1 MMDADEYLLVIEE
14 G

>member
-1 MMDADEYLLVIEE
+1 MMDANEYLLVIEE